1 LKKYKKMKHYL
12 FTTYYEASNPE
23 RAEEYDYCIEK
34 NKVASFDEIFLLV
47 EEKDMVAAARFGV
60 NVVPFLH
67 RPTFKDFFDFM
78 GKGMFADSINIVA
91 NTDIFFM
98 NMQEIDANAYRLT
111 DGCFALTRYDFKK
124 YCPTELFDRVDSQDT
139 WVFLGNKLMPNI
151 KNVDFCMGIGG
162 CDNRLAHELK
172 DAGYEVLNP
181 SRSIK
186 TFHLHNVN
194 IRTFN
199 QNDPRV
205 PPPYLLL
212 PPTF

>member
-1 LKKYKKMKHYL
+1 MKIMKHYL
-12 FTTYYEASNPE
+12 FTTYYTPSSAE
-23 RAEEYDYCIEK
+23 RSEEYDYCIEK

-47 EEKDMVAAARFGV
+47 EEKDIEDAAKFGV
-60 NVVPFLH
+60 NVVPCLH
-67 RPTFKDFFDFM
+67 RPTFKDFFDLIS
-78 GKGMFADSINIVA
+78 KDMFSDSINIIA
-91 NTDIFFM
+91 NTDIFFL
-98 NMQEIDANAYRLT
+98 NMQEIDANAYRL
-111 DGCFALTRYDFKK
+111 DDGHGCFALTRYDFKK

-139 WVFLGNKLMPNI
+139 WVFLGNKLVPNI

-172 DAGYEVLNP
+172 EARYNVLNP

-186 TFHLHNVN
+186 SFHLHNVN

-199 QNDPRV
+199 QDDPRV